1 MYQQDQQIADVAP
14 RALSHDIALGCSAAG
29 AVQVAIA
36 PVARTVGRRSARS
49 LSEMLASVQVSNIER
64 LRREIAE
71 ADKRAFL
78 PWVLLAIH
86 GSAR

>member
-14 RALSHDIALGCSAAG
+14 RALSHDIA
-29 AVQVAIA
+29 
-36 PVARTVGRRSARS
+36 PVARTVGRRSART

-71 ADKRAFL
+71 SDRRAFL
-78 PWVLLAIH
+78 PRVLLAMR

>member
-14 RALSHDIALGCSAAG
+14 RALSHDIVLGCSAAG
-29 AVQVAIA
+29 SVQVATA

-64 LRREIAE
+64 LRCEIAE

-78 PWVLLAIH
+78 PRMLLAMC
-86 GSAR
+86 GAAR